1 MRSLPS
7 HIHPEAWNPNQ
18 ESDEMPL
25 LSREMKHL
33 TFGDVIE
40 SIGFA
45 KDFDSDAA
53 ITVSLRFACLD
64 GCSQKSL

>member
-1 MRSLPS
+1 MRSFPS
-7 HIHPEAWNPNQ
+7 HDLPEAWNPNQ

-25 LSREMKHL
+25 LSRDMRHL

-40 SIGFA
+40 SKGFA

-53 ITVSLRFACLD
+53 VTFSLRFACLN
-64 GCSQKSL
+64 G

>member
-7 HIHPEAWNPNQ
+7 RDLLEEWYPSQ

-25 LSREMKHL
+25 LSRDMRYL
-33 TFGDVIE
+33 TFGNVIE

-53 ITVSLRFACLD
+53 MVFSLRFACLN
-64 GCSQKSL
+64 G